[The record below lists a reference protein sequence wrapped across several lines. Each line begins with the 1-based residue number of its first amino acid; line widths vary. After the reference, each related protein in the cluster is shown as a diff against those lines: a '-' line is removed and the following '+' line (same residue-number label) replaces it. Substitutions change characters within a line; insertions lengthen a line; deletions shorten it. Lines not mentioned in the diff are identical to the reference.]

1 MKILE
6 RKRHAFRPLYI
17 CVYLRLL
24 RTEFTAALASHRVV
38 TSEIVQIV
46 SVVVAH
52 SNIETVLRLR
62 EDLGTV
68 RLSGDQ
74 SGLE

>member
-1 MKILE
+1 MST
-6 RKRHAFRPLYI
+6 AA
-17 CVYLRLL
+17 VVQ
-24 RTEFTAALASHRVV
+24 TAALASHRVV
-38 TSEIVQIV
+38 TGEIVQIV

>member
-1 MKILE
+1 MST
-6 RKRHAFRPLYI
+6 AA
-17 CVYLRLL
+17 VVQ
-24 RTEFTAALASHRVV
+24 TAALASHGVV
-38 TSEIVQIV
+38 TGEIVQIV